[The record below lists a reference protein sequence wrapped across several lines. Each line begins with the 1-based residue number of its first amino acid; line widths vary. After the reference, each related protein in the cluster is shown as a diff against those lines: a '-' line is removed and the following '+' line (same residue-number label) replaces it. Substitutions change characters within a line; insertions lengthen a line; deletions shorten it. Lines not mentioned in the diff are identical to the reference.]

1 MYLNHQH
8 LQKNCATVVKK
19 ACQLG
24 GKCLAKDVIY
34 EANVTQEDGT
44 QNFYTGLCSTTF
56 KERLGIHRHSF
67 KKRKD
72 NQTELSKFI
81 WALKDKGL
89 KYEVSWRMLDRGK
102 PFCRISGVCWLYIL
116 FRPNSADI
124 NSKDE
129 ILENCRHVKSKLL
142 IRDKKKSPG

>member
-1 MYLNHQH
+1 MEAVISRRNKIVLTPPTPPEE
-8 LQKNCATVVKK
+8 LCNCGNKV
-19 ACQLG
+19 CPLG
-24 GKCLAKDVIY
+24 GKCLSKDVIY
-34 EANVTQEDGT
+34 EAKVTQEDGT

-67 KKRKD
+67 KNRKD

-102 PFCRISGVCWLYIL
+102 PFCPISGVCWLCVKK
-116 FRPNSADI
+116 NSTSYLDPI
-124 NSKDE
+124 Q
-129 ILENCRHVKSKLL
+129 LTL
-142 IRDKKKSPG
+142 IAEMKF